1 MWRYDECSTHLHGTA
16 YAAFHLIEHPIEGI

>member
-1 MWRYDECSTHLHGTA
+1 MWRYDERSTLLHGPV